1 VEGGG
6 VNGFPDRAA
15 IVRRFVGRDAAPT
28 PEQRAAA
35 DEAWCRVQLLTNTGW
50 KMRAWHPTSPGS
62 PCTVKLDGYPGARDW
77 DHQMIAGW
85 MDHAYRLIAPDGRA
99 VFVSTGWT
107 GTRSC
112 GSPTCTATGGGWRS
126 GPKSRCTTPV
136 APWRSGFAKRGAPV
150 TDAPTPRPAAS
161 PDAPGTHPS
170 AIVRGEGRGT
180 RGKTH
185 EGAQTITEAKRAI
198 RKAERERHETALA
211 NVLHQ
216 AGLPEPK
223 WTADFCYP
231 AARLLIEVQ
240 GGVWSG
246 GRHTR
251 GAGYERDRVKY
262 FEAQLRGWRVI
273 EVTPAMIADGR
284 ALSLIERALKGAD

>member
-99 VFVSTGWT
+99 VFVSEPYGVDGDALVRLTYLH
-107 GTRSC
+107 SN
-112 GSPTCTATGGGWRS
+112 GWR
-126 GPKSRCTTPV
+126 V
-136 APWRSGFAKRGAPV
+136 AL
-150 TDAPTPRPAAS
+150 RPEIALHY
-161 PDAPGTHPS
+161 PGRTV
-170 AIVRGEGRGT
+170 AIW
-180 RGKTH
+180 
-185 EGAQTITEAKRAI
+185 I
-198 RKAERERHETALA
+198 RKA
-211 NVLHQ
+211 
-216 AGLPEPK
+216 G
-223 WTADFCYP
+223 
-231 AARLLIEVQ
+231 
-240 GGVWSG
+240 
-246 GRHTR
+246 
-251 GAGYERDRVKY
+251 GAGD
-262 FEAQLRGWRVI
+262 
-273 EVTPAMIADGR
+273 
-284 ALSLIERALKGAD
+284 